1 MSDHVYKKVEIVG
14 SSKTSIE
21 DAINTALAK
30 AHKSIKNMDWFEV
43 QETRGHIVDGTVGH
57 YQVVLKVGFRLD

>member
-14 SSKTSIE
+14 SSTSTIE

-30 AHKSIKNMDWFEV
+30 ASKSIKNMDWFEV
-43 QETRGHIVDGTVGH
+43 KETRGHIVDGKVGH
-57 YQVVLKVGFRLD
+57 YQVVLKVGFRLE